1 MLCRLN
7 LISNHEL
14 LQLLS
19 KQYHLELIP
28 KSTLI
33 ETTKSDLSIPK
44 HLIHWL
50 IEHSAAAVSFDDIK
64 GILTISIDD
73 PTNELLIEK
82 IINHIKPYKAHFV
95 LIDYSS

>member
-1 MLCRLN
+1 MVTGFKTVGSR
-7 LISNHEL
+7 SNAPAG
-14 LQLLS
+14 
-19 KQYHLELIP
+19 P

-33 ETTKSDLSIPK
+33 ETTKNDLSIPK
-44 HLIHWL
+44 QLIHWL

>member
-1 MLCRLN
+1 M
-7 LISNHEL
+7 
-14 LQLLS
+14 
-19 KQYHLELIP
+19 ELIP
-28 KSTLI
+28 QSMLA
-33 ETTKSDLSIPK
+33 ETNKSDLSIPE

-50 IEHSAAAVSFDDIK
+50 IEHRAGAVSFDDIK